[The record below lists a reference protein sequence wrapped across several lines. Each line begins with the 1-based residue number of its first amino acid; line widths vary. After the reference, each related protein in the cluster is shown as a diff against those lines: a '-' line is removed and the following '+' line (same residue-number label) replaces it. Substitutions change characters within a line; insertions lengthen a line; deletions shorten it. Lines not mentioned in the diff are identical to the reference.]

1 MFCTICN
8 EMIWNQ
14 LNFFFNGH
22 MIWSVRLSGFF
33 FSETKLKVKIQKKRG
48 FINRYDDPT
57 SWEFNREKMI
67 IFSITIATMRLK
79 SETMPKPTFAN
90 QHHLKWV
97 TVHLCHRT
105 IQDFLLIGR
114 KVMIMNRIF
123 YMFQGHSLNLAS
135 RDLNSLRS
143 GIKIFCPL

>member
-8 EMIWNQ
+8 EMKWNQ
-14 LNFFFNGH
+14 WNFFFEKLDTWFQVFFSTGY
-22 MIWSVRLSGFF
+22 FF
-33 FSETKLKVKIQKKRG
+33 FKTKLKVKIQKKRG

-97 TVHLCHRT
+97 FHLHINFPASVIAHLSFR
-105 IQDFLLIGR
+105 
-114 KVMIMNRIF
+114 MIMVLITNW
-123 YMFQGHSLNLAS
+123 S
-135 RDLNSLRS
+135 
-143 GIKIFCPL
+143 

>member
-8 EMIWNQ
+8 EMKWNQ
-14 LNFFFNGH
+14 LNFFF
-22 MIWSVRLSGFF
+22 WSRQIHDFKCTSHQIVFF
-33 FSETKLKVKIQKKRG
+33 FKTKLKVKIQKKRCL
-48 FINRYDDPT
+48 INGCDDPT

-97 TVHLCHRT
+97 FISNLNINFSCFSFVFLHGNDHEMVVKSLEPHEEVHAK
-105 IQDFLLIGR
+105 FLLF
-114 KVMIMNRIF
+114 KVT
-123 YMFQGHSLNLAS
+123 
-135 RDLNSLRS
+135 
-143 GIKIFCPL
+143 